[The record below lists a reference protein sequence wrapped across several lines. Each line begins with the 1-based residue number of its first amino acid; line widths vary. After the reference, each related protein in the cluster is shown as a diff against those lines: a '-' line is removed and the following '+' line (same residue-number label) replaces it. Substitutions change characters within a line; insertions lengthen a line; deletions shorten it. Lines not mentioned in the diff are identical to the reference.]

1 MFFEGFYFQKKKKKN
16 DLIKSLRWFSCAL
29 KVGVQREHTQ
39 MLPADSKLLSWETYD
54 EDVSSLGQRS
64 TITTVGLL
72 EQLNVTRD
80 TSDYLWYMT
89 R

>member
-1 MFFEGFYFQKKKKKN
+1 M
-16 DLIKSLRWFSCAL
+16 
-29 KVGVQREHTQ
+29 Q
-39 MLPADSKLLSWETYD
+39 MSAGETKLLSWEMYD
-54 EDVSSLGQRS
+54 EDLASLGDNS
-64 TITTVGLL
+64 MITAVGLL

>member
-1 MFFEGFYFQKKKKKN
+1 
-16 DLIKSLRWFSCAL
+16 
-29 KVGVQREHTQ
+29 

>member
-1 MFFEGFYFQKKKKKN
+1 
-16 DLIKSLRWFSCAL
+16 
-29 KVGVQREHTQ
+29 

-54 EDVSSLGQRS
+54 EDASSLGQRS

-72 EQLNVTRD
+72 EQVNVTRD